1 MGLEFP
7 FVGIAA
13 KKSYIKDNMDTVQ
26 RFVRAYTEAIAI
38 YKNNRE
44 LAMKVTSKYTGIKD
58 PALLGVDG
66 GFLRAEITASAARD
80 SGRSAICSR
89 EVAVRDPRAKNYTPE
104 TFMDT
109 RFVKQLEDSGFIK
122 SLYPKG

>member
-38 YKNNRE
+38 YKNNRD
-44 LAMKVTSKYTGIKD
+44 LAMKMTSKYTGIKD
-58 PALLGVDG
+58 PAILAATVDFYAPKLQRVPHRHG
-66 GFLRAEITASAARD
+66 GRL
-80 SGRSAICSR
+80 AIR
-89 EVAVRDPRAKNYTPE
+89 FGEVAVRDPRAKNYTPE